1 MLDIQITKTTS
12 PKAKPADESKLGFGK
27 IFTDHMFVMD
37 YAPDKGWHDARIV
50 PYQPFPLDPACVIF
64 HYAQEIFEGLKAY
77 RTADN
82 TIQLFRPDCNGQRM
96 QDSADRMCIP
106 KIPVEDFVQAVK
118 TLVEVDK
125 DWVPHSDGASLYI
138 RPFVF
143 ATDVGMGVHA
153 SRNYTFCVICAPS
166 GAYYAE
172 GIDPVRIY
180 VEDEYIRAAPGLTG
194 FTKCGGNYAASIK
207 AGEMAEQQGFAQV
220 LWLDGVEKKYVEEV
234 GSMNIMFK
242 IDGKIYTAPCTG
254 TVLPGVTRRSII
266 ELLKDWGYEV
276 CEEHVAIADIML
288 RAAPLHNA
296 LKWRPEPPPGCLP
309 RGGSAPDF
317 HRRGRWAFQTRPH
330 PARRRTCTQCC
341 GRCPAAGSP
350 GLGGAPHSFHWAR

>member
-1 MLDIQITKTTS
+1 MLDINITKTTA
-12 PKAKPADESKLGFGK
+12 PKAKPDENNLGFGK

-37 YAPDKGWHDARIV
+37 YTEGQGWHDARVV
-50 PYQPFPLDPACVIF
+50 PYGSFSMDPATVVF
-64 HYAQEIFEGLKAY
+64 HYAQEVFEGLKAY
-77 RTADN
+77 RSADN
-82 TIQLFRPDCNGQRM
+82 TIQLFRPDCNAQRM
-96 QDSADRMCIP
+96 QDSCDRLCIP
-106 KIPVEDFVQAVK
+106 QIPAEDFIQAVK

-125 DWVPHSDGASLYI
+125 YWVPHVEGASLYI

-143 ATDVGMGVHA
+143 ASDVGLGVHA
-153 SRNYTFCVICAPS
+153 SKHYVFCIICAPS

-172 GIDPVRIY
+172 GINPVRIY
-180 VEDEYIRAAPGLTG
+180 VEDEFIRAAPGLTG

-276 CEEHVAIADIML
+276 CEEHVAIADIMKAGHDGKL
-288 RAAPLHNA
+288 EEVFGTGTAAVVSPVKELDW
-296 LKWRPEPPPGCLP
+296 KGDKVFIS
-309 RGGSAPDF
+309 GGKIGELTQKLYDTLTGIQWGKIPDTK
-317 HRRGRWAFQTRPH
+317 GWIVPV
-330 PARRRTCTQCC
+330 CKD
-341 GRCPAAGSP
+341 
-350 GLGGAPHSFHWAR
+350 

>member
-1 MLDIQITKTTS
+1 MTVEKKDIDWGS
-12 PKAKPADESKLGFGK
+12 LGFGYMK
-27 IFTDHMFVMD
+27 TDYSYEAHWKDGEWDEGGLTTDHTLHVSEC
-37 YAPDKGWHDARIV
+37 GG
-50 PYQPFPLDPACVIF
+50 IF
-64 HYAQEIFEGLKAY
+64 HYCQEVFEGLKAY

-276 CEEHVAIADIML
+276 CEEHVAIADIMKAGHDGKL
-288 RAAPLHNA
+288 EEVFGTGTAAVVSPVKELDWKGDKVFISGGKIGE
-296 LKWRPEPPPGCLP
+296 LTQKLYDTLTGIQWGKLP
-309 RGGSAPDF
+309 DTKGWIVPVCKG
-317 HRRGRWAFQTRPH
+317 
-330 PARRRTCTQCC
+330 
-341 GRCPAAGSP
+341 
-350 GLGGAPHSFHWAR
+350 